1 MSETVNMSLGDMRDL
16 AERVLRHHGVS
27 DAHAE
32 GIAEVLTAGE
42 RDGCAAHGLYRVL
55 GCIDTLKAGK
65 VSPTAMPVIEQVAP
79 ALLRVDAQ
87 GAFYPLAHQRGLPTF
102 IDMVKRQG
110 MGAMSI
116 NHCVHFSALWV
127 DIEPL
132 VEAGLVVQAYTPSHA
147 WVTPYGGKTPLLGTN
162 PLAFGW
168 PRPGGQP
175 FIFDF
180 ATSAIARGEISLH
193 ERAGKP
199 LPEGWGLDREGQP
212 CTDAAAVLAG
222 AMLPF
227 GGHKGSAL
235 SIMIEL
241 MAGPLIDDMTSQA
254 SLAFD
259 GGKGNTLPMGGVLY
273 VAFDPVRFLGDHAG
287 DAFARAEQLFDDI
300 QAQGARLPSQRR
312 YAARTEH
319 LRSGRVT
326 LPKALIDEIQ
336 ALL

>member
-1 MSETVNMSLGDMRDL
+1 MSDTITLSLGDARAL
-16 AERVLRHHGVS
+16 AVRVLRHHGIS
-27 DAHAE
+27 DVHAE
-32 GIAEVLTAGE
+32 CIAEVLMAGE
-42 RDGCAAHGLYRVL
+42 RDGCAAHGLYRLL
-55 GCIDTLKAGK
+55 GCIRTFENGK
-65 VSPTAMPVIEQVAP
+65 VSPTAVPTIEQLAP
-79 ALLRVDAQ
+79 SLLRVDAH
-87 GAFYPLAHQRGLPTF
+87 GAFYPLAHKQGVPAF

-110 MGAMSI
+110 MAAMSI

-147 WVTPYGGKTPLLGTN
+147 WVTPHGGKKPLLGTN
-162 PLAFGW
+162 PMAFGW
-168 PRPGGQP
+168 PRPNGQP

-199 LPEGWGLDREGQP
+199 LPEGWGVDSEGNP
-212 CTDAAAVLAG
+212 SMDASEVLAG

-241 MAGPLIDDMTSQA
+241 IAGPLIDDMTSQA

-259 GGKGNTLPMGGVLY
+259 GGQGDTLPMGGVLY
-273 VAFDPVRFLGDHAG
+273 VAFDPTRFLGARAG
-287 DAFARAEQLFDDI
+287 DAFARAEQLLDDI

-312 YAARTEH
+312 YAARTKH
-319 LRSGRVT
+319 LKEGHIT
-326 LPKALIDEIQ
+326 LSKALLADIQ
-336 ALL
+336 ALM